1 MNRES
6 EMTKLGY
13 TLFSEIN
20 GPKELVSQAVQAE
33 DAGFDFAVISD
44 HFHPWIAEHS
54 DSPFAWSV
62 LGAVADRTETMEL
75 ATLVTCPMIR
85 YHPAIIAQAAATI
98 QIMSDG
104 RFTLALGAGENLNE
118 HVVGRGWPPVDVR
131 HAMLAESIEA
141 MSALWEGGYVTYRGQ
156 HITVEDARIY
166 SLPDEPPALAVAVS
180 GDKSIE
186 LAVKHQAHLVGV
198 EPDAGLVERYQ
209 KAGGKGR
216 RIGQAAL
223 AYDRDKDKAKDY
235 AMRFKFGVPGLE
247 GDGRA
252 AQPDQ
257 LRRRHRAHHLRR
269 RGRQCRHR
277 AGSEGPRRGGQGL
290 YRRRLRRGLHRS
302 GRRRQGRFHAFLD
315 RRGGPTTGRFITP
328 LM

>member
-223 AYDRDKDKAKDY
+223 AYDRDEDKAKDY
-235 AMRFKFGVPGLE
+235 AMRFKFGVPGWRVMAELPNLINFDAATE
-247 GDGRA
+247 HITFDDVAGNVATGPDPKAHVEAVRAFIDAGFDEVCIVQVGDDKAGFMRFWTEEVA
-252 AQPDQ
+252 PQ
-257 LRRRHRAHHLRR
+257 L
-269 RGRQCRHR
+269 
-277 AGSEGPRRGGQGL
+277 AGS
-290 YRRRLRRGLHRS
+290 
-302 GRRRQGRFHAFLD
+302 
-315 RRGGPTTGRFITP
+315 
-328 LM
+328 